1 LARAPKAAVLGVA
14 VLLVVGG
21 SVASALVWRDE
32 AVSGKPTA
40 ARSAGSLRA
49 DFTARLRE
57 RGQSELAPAAGS
69 RFETLTA
76 KVNGAAWSFSSY
88 RNSKDELCVVE
99 VVPGEGRG
107 YGCRV
112 GGPDPLNASWGSR
125 QDPDARGTTAWD
137 EAWVEGIARRPVSRV
152 ELVLTDCTSIALPM
166 TSEGAYFGVVGAEAM
181 HAGVSPY
188 LVRGLDAKGR
198 VVASDVSEFG
208 PASSA
213 DGIIGPA
220 KKTQP
225 SAACSVDAR

>member
-1 LARAPKAAVLGVA
+1 LARTPKAAVLGVA
-14 VLLVVGG
+14 ILLVVGG

-40 ARSAGSLRA
+40 ARSAVSFRA
-49 DFTARLRE
+49 DFTRRLRE
-57 RGQSELAPAAGS
+57 RGQFELAPAAGS

-76 KVNGAAWSFSSY
+76 KVNGAAWSLSSY
-88 RNSKDELCVVE
+88 RNSKGELCVVE

-107 YGCRV
+107 YGCNV
-112 GGPDPLNASWGSR
+112 AGPDPLNASWGSR
-125 QDPDARGTTAWD
+125 QDPDARGATDWD
-137 EAWVEGIARRPVSRV
+137 EAWVEGIARPPVTRV

-166 TSEGAYFGVVGAEAM
+166 TSEGAYFGVVGAGAM

-208 PASSA
+208 PSSGA
-213 DGIIGPA
+213 DGFIGPA

-225 SAACSVDAR
+225 SAACSVVGS

>member
-1 LARAPKAAVLGVA
+1 M
-14 VLLVVGG
+14 
-21 SVASALVWRDE
+21 
-32 AVSGKPTA
+32 SGKPTA

-57 RGQSELAPAAGS
+57 RGQSELAPAAGA

-88 RNSKDELCVVE
+88 RNSKGELCVVE

-107 YGCRV
+107 YGCKL
-112 GGPDPLNASWGSR
+112 GGPYPLNASWGSR

-137 EAWVEGIARRPVSRV
+137 EAWVEGIARRPVTRV

-166 TSEGAYFGVVGAEAM
+166 TSEGAYFGVVGADAM
-181 HAGVSPY
+181 HARVSPY
-188 LVRGLDAKGR
+188 LVRGLDARGR

-208 PASSA
+208 PASGA

-225 SAACSVDAR
+225 STACSVDAP

>member
-1 LARAPKAAVLGVA
+1 LARAPKAALLGVA
-14 VLLVVGG
+14 LLLVVGG
-21 SVASALVWRDE
+21 SVAGALVWRDE

-40 ARSAGSLRA
+40 GRSVGSFRR

-57 RGQSELAPAAGS
+57 RGQADLAPAAGS

-88 RNSKDELCVVE
+88 RNVKGQLCVVE

-107 YGCRV
+107 YGCNV
-112 GGPDPLNASWGSR
+112 EGPDPLGASWGAR
-125 QDPDARGTTAWD
+125 QDPDARGATDWD
-137 EAWVEGIARRPVSRV
+137 EAWVEGIARPPVRRV

-166 TSEGAYFGVVGAEAM
+166 TSEGAYYGVVGANAM

-188 LVRGLDAKGR
+188 LVRGRDAKGR

-208 PASSA
+208 PASGA
-213 DGIIGPA
+213 DGFIGPS

-225 SAACSVDAR
+225 SATCSAAAP

>member
-1 LARAPKAAVLGVA
+1 LARAPKAAVLGVV

-21 SVASALVWRDE
+21 SVASALVGRDE

-40 ARSAGSLRA
+40 AGSAVSFRA
-49 DFTARLRE
+49 DFTRRLRK

-69 RFETLTA
+69 TFETLTA

-88 RNSKDELCVVE
+88 RNSKGQLCVVE

-107 YGCRV
+107 YGCGVR
-112 GGPDPLNASWGSR
+112 GPDALSASWGSR
-125 QDPDARGTTAWD
+125 QDPNARGATAWD
-137 EAWVEGIARRPVSRV
+137 EAWVEGIARPPVRHV
-152 ELVLTDCTSIALPM
+152 ELVLRDCTSIALPM
-166 TSEGAYFGVVGAEAM
+166 TPEGTYFGVVGAAAM

-188 LVRGLDAKGR
+188 LVRGLDAKRR

-208 PASSA
+208 PVSGA

-225 SAACSVDAR
+225 SAACSASGS